1 MSDSE
6 TKTSGSQLSERLKE
20 QHFSDSL
27 LEQTLAT
34 FELYLHEA
42 FAARRDIFV
51 FEILKQLRRGKLSAA
66 PAVADEN
73 SAGAGWVDI
82 ESLSKLRNV
91 VGGRFENIKR
101 KWVGAGFPLREHRG
115 DKAGEF
121 EVNSEGWV
129 ELSNW
134 MSKHGYESRLRPDR
148 PDCLFQIKA
157 LAKQR

>member
-1 MSDSE
+1 MSDTDNKNQRE
-6 TKTSGSQLSERLKE
+6 ALSAKLADAK
-20 QHFSDSL
+20 FSDSL
-27 LEQTLAT
+27 LEQTVAN
-34 FELYLHEA
+34 FEGFLRKA
-42 FAARRDIFV
+42 FAARRDIFI
-51 FEILKQLRRGKLSAA
+51 FEIVKQLGRERLAG
-66 PAVADEN
+66 PQQVAEEGPQ
-73 SAGAGWVDI
+73 SGGWIDI

-115 DKAGEF
+115 DKAGQF

-148 PDCLFQIKA
+148 AECLFQIKA
-157 LAKQR
+157 LAKTR

>member
-1 MSDSE
+1 MSDGQKNTREALAAKLQDGKFSE
-6 TKTSGSQLSERLKE
+6 A
-20 QHFSDSL
+20 L
-27 LEQTLAT
+27 LEHTVSS
-34 FELYLHEA
+34 FEAYLREA
-42 FAARRDIFV
+42 FGARRDIFV
-51 FEILKQLRRGKLSAA
+51 FEIIKQLRREQFAGPRAA
-66 PAVADEN
+66 VEE
-73 SAGAGWVDI
+73 AGDGGWTDI

-115 DKAGEF
+115 DKAGSF

-148 PDCLFQIKA
+148 AECLFQIKP
-157 LAKQR
+157 LAKTR

>member
-1 MSDSE
+1 MTDKNRREDLTAKLQDGQFSE
-6 TKTSGSQLSERLKE
+6 
-20 QHFSDSL
+20 SL
-27 LEQTLAT
+27 LEQTVST
-34 FELYLHEA
+34 FEAYLRDA
-42 FAARRDIFV
+42 FRARRDIFI
-51 FEILKQLRRGKLSAA
+51 FEIIKQLRREQFAG
-66 PAVADEN
+66 PRAVVEESGD
-73 SAGAGWVDI
+73 GGWIDI

-148 PDCLFQIKA
+148 AECLFQIKP
-157 LAKQR
+157 LAKTR